1 MTMIQTYIFFSYT
14 AAASSDRLSKTLYIL
29 LFVSSRIA
37 NNNNNNRKLTINVKS
52 VNENLKILITMQK
65 KYINPRCS

>member
-37 NNNNNNRKLTINVKS
+37 NNNNRKLTINVKS